1 MSKPQ
6 SRETGRSRGTGFLD
20 AVERLGNRLP
30 DQISIF
36 MTLGAITLVVSYAAS
51 AAGVAIT
58 HPVTGAAVRAYNL
71 LSREGLQWI
80 FSSLVTNFTGF
91 APLGVVLVAMIGI
104 GVAERSGLFASLLK
118 GLVSS
123 VPARAI
129 TPTIVFAGVMS
140 NVASDAGYVVLP
152 PLAAMAYVAVGKHPL
167 AGIAAAFAG
176 VAGGFSANLLLSTLD
191 PMLAGLTQEGA
202 RLFDPKYEVVASC
215 NWYFLAA
222 STFLLTGVGWYV
234 SARIVEPRLGAWTGQ
249 AESVEPLQPIE
260 PAERRGLWAAAL
272 VFLAVVAA
280 IVLLTA
286 PAGGVLRDAQTGG
299 LKPFYASL
307 VGLIMLAFILPGLAY
322 AIATG
327 KVRSDRDASRM
338 MSHSISGMANYIV
351 LAFFASQFIQ
361 WFNKSN
367 LGFILAVEGAGLL
380 RGIHLTG
387 MPLMIAFVLLVATFN
402 ILMSSASAK
411 WTLLAPVFVPM
422 FMQLG
427 HSPEVTQALY
437 RVGDSVTNSITP
449 LNFYMPILL
458 AAAAK
463 YVPDARMGTLISVM
477 VPYALA
483 FLAAWTLL
491 LLIWLALDIEL
502 GPGAVQHYRIPTGAP
517 AH

>member
-1 MSKPQ
+1 MSQGQHGKTE
-6 SRETGRSRGTGFLD
+6 RARGGGFLD
-20 AVERLGNRLP
+20 VVERLGNRLP
-30 DQISIF
+30 DQITIF
-36 MTLGAITLVVSYAAS
+36 LTLGALTLVVSYAAA
-51 AAGVAIT
+51 AAGLSIA
-58 HPVTGAAVRAYNL
+58 HPVTGAVVKTYNL

-118 GLVSS
+118 ALVSS
-123 VPARAI
+123 VPARVI

-140 NVASDAGYVVLP
+140 NTASDAGYVVLP
-152 PLAAMAYVAVGKHPL
+152 PLAAMAFVAVGKHPL

-222 STFLLTGVGWYV
+222 STFLLTGVGWFV
-234 SARIVEPRLGAWTGQ
+234 SARIVEPRLGAWSASTES
-249 AESVEPLQPIE
+249 AEAIQPMEPN
-260 PAERRGLWAAAL
+260 ERRGLWAAAIA
-272 VFLAVVAA
+272 FLAVAA
-280 IVLLTA
+280 GIVLLTA
-286 PAGGVLRDAQTGG
+286 PPNAVLRDAQTGG

-322 AIATG
+322 AVATG
-327 KVRSDRDASRM
+327 KIRSDRDASRM

-367 LGFILAVEGAGLL
+367 LGFILAVEGASLL

-387 MPLMIAFVLLVATFN
+387 VPLLIGFVLVVATFN

-411 WTLLAPVFVPM
+411 WTLLAPIFVPM

-458 AAAAK
+458 AAAAR
-463 YVPDARMGTLISVM
+463 YVPDTRMGTLIAVM

-483 FLAAWTLL
+483 FLIAWTALL
-491 LLIWLALDIEL
+491 LVWLALGIEL
-502 GPGAVQHYRIPTGAP
+502 GPGAP
-517 AH
+517 AHYSIPSQPAPR